1 MSFAV
6 FVGIYFFST
15 VLFFLFFLPLFTF
28 FYQSRSRIFYLKQ
41 KKLLLINSTIVN
53 LIYVQC
59 VGTFAE
65 AKTAFRLAIL
75 RYEIEVK
82 KTKLF
87 NHDQGKNEKLEENF
101 EESIDEVEKKIK
113 FSQIDDFDQIL
124 DKHDSVNKYNSAMS
138 ILSKFPFILQKV
150 ILFIYSNEIETDKNK
165 III

>member
-1 MSFAV
+1 M
-6 FVGIYFFST
+6 
-15 VLFFLFFLPLFTF
+15 
-28 FYQSRSRIFYLKQ
+28 
-41 KKLLLINSTIVN
+41 
-53 LIYVQC
+53 YVQC

-87 NHDQGKNEKLEENF
+87 NHDQGKNENLEENF

-113 FSQIDDFDQIL
+113 CSQIDDFDEIL
-124 DKHDSVNKYNSAMS
+124 DKHNSVNKYNS

>member
-1 MSFAV
+1 M
-6 FVGIYFFST
+6 T
-15 VLFFLFFLPLFTF
+15 
-28 FYQSRSRIFYLKQ
+28 
-41 KKLLLINSTIVN
+41 
-53 LIYVQC
+53 VQC

-87 NHDQGKNEKLEENF
+87 NHDQGKNENFEENF

-113 FSQIDDFDQIL
+113 CSQIDDFDQIL
-124 DKHDSVNKYNSAMS
+124 DENDSVNKYNSK
-138 ILSKFPFILQKV
+138 LSKFPFILQKV
-150 ILFIYSNEIETDKNK
+150 ILFIYSNEIETDKNN

>member
-1 MSFAV
+1 M
-6 FVGIYFFST
+6 IE
-15 VLFFLFFLPLFTF
+15 
-28 FYQSRSRIFYLKQ
+28 K
-41 KKLLLINSTIVN
+41 
-53 LIYVQC
+53 
-59 VGTFAE
+59 
-65 AKTAFRLAIL
+65 FRLAIL

-87 NHDQGKNEKLEENF
+87 NHDQGKNEKLDENF

-124 DKHDSVNKYNSAMS
+124 DKHNSVNKYNSAMS